1 MVCGQSVGVHW
12 YRKRHFKS
20 IPDIISESPSDLINQ
35 ELLERRVLC
44 I

>member
-1 MVCGQSVGVHW
+1 MVCGQSVGVNW